1 MRYQCVSCDVRF
13 DVDGERPRCPRC
25 RKTTG
30 LELVPTAAPGRS
42 LRTPILLGL
51 AALVIGGGYVWWSS
65 RAPEAVPSKVPLSP
79 LEDDELRQFAR
90 DRGVT
95 AKKPPAPFETSE
107 ELRRFAERAAKG
119 KSGAA
124 ALAAIANELG
134 ARRRRGDFSPFEG
147 VEPRDTEVRTA
158 ARTFAGI
165 AAKRRPRR
173 GAEDRPYSLELAAV
187 LAAAG
192 RAVDVPAMLVE
203 VTEVPDERAPL
214 DPSGYRGHFGVVLQP
229 GSRRPGKALDV
240 FDPHRGTR
248 ARLAADTLVVLDD
261 VAVLGHFL
269 NHQALYKLGQASDPA
284 AALERVEL
292 GLELAPRA
300 PAILGTRGAILLASG
315 GVDEGTRELER
326 AFQLRKDAVRR
337 HNLGAAYLVA
347 GDNDRASR
355 EIGAA
360 IAQAPDFASARASLA
375 ALHIARGELEDA
387 ERELRTAEQLDSELS
402 TVPMLWANLHVA
414 RHEPDAAVAR
424 AQQAVH
430 RRPGDDR
437 TRLLLASLYHEIGRI
452 TDMTHEL
459 RLVLRR
465 TRQPEQMR
473 ELVRANFGPAALE
486 AALEEEDTEV
496 VPAEPLETPD
506 GGVAA
511 DADGGAGGAYQ
522 LGSKVLGTG
531 QTPGPRLNIG
541 DGSQL
546 HLGGSRESGG
556 PRLRLGGDG
565 P

>member
-13 DVDGERPRCPRC
+13 DVDGERPRCPQC

-30 LELVPTAAPGRS
+30 LELVPAGAPGRS
-42 LRTPILLGL
+42 LRTPILVGL
-51 AALVIGGGYVWWSS
+51 VVALVGGGYVWWSS
-65 RAPEAVPSKVPLSP
+65 RAPEGVPSKVPLSP

-95 AKKPPAPFETSE
+95 AKKPPAPFEASE
-107 ELRRFAERAAKG
+107 ELRRFAARAAEG

-124 ALAAIANELG
+124 ALAALANELG
-134 ARRRRGDFSPFEG
+134 ARRRRGDFTPFVG

-158 ARTFAGI
+158 ARTWAGI
-165 AAKRRPRR
+165 AAKRRP
-173 GAEDRPYSLELAAV
+173 GDRPYSLELAAV
-187 LAAAG
+187 LASAA

-203 VTEVPDERAPL
+203 IIEVPDERAPL

-229 GSRRPGKALDV
+229 ASRRPGKALDV

-248 ARLAADTLVVLDD
+248 ARLAADDLVVLDD

-292 GLELAPRA
+292 GLELAPRS
-300 PAILGTRGAILLASG
+300 PSIMGTRGAILLASG

-360 IAQAPDFASARASLA
+360 IADAPDFASARASLA

-387 ERELRTAEQLDSELS
+387 ERELRTAEQLDAELS

-414 RHEPDAAVAR
+414 RHEPDEAVAR
-424 AQQAVH
+424 AQQAVQ

-452 TDMTHEL
+452 SDMTHEL
-459 RLVLRR
+459 RLVLQR

-473 ELVRANFGPAALE
+473 ELIRANFGPAALE

-496 VPAEPLETPD
+496 AEPVDAPD
-506 GGVAA
+506 GGAQ
-511 DADGGAGGAYQ
+511 DEPDGGSGGAYQ

-531 QTPGPRLNIG
+531 QAPVPRLNIG

-546 HLGGSRESGG
+546 HLGGSREPGG

-565 P
+565 L

>member
-30 LELVPTAAPGRS
+30 LELVPEAAPRRS
-42 LRTPILLGL
+42 LKTPVVVGL
-51 AALVIGGGYVWWSS
+51 VVAAIGGGYAWWAS
-65 RAPEAVPSKVPLSP
+65 RAPEGVPSQVPLRP
-79 LEDDELRQFAR
+79 LEDDELRQFAH

-95 AKKPPAPFETSE
+95 AKKPPAPFEISD
-107 ELRRFAERAAKG
+107 ELRRFAERATKG
-119 KSGAA
+119 ASGAA
-124 ALAAIANELG
+124 ALAAIQSDLG
-134 ARRRRGDFSPFEG
+134 ARRRRGELQPFQG

-158 ARTFAGI
+158 SRAFAGI
-165 AAKRRPRR
+165 AAKRRSP
-173 GAEDRPYSLELAAV
+173 DRPYSLELATL

-203 VTEVPDERAPL
+203 IAAVPDERAPL

-229 GSRRPGKALDV
+229 DSRKPGKALDV

-248 ARLAADTLVVLDD
+248 TRLPTSSLVVLDD

-269 NHQALYKLGQASDPA
+269 NHQALYKLGQVSDPA
-284 AALERVEL
+284 AALERVEH
-292 GLELAPRA
+292 GLELAPRS
-300 PAILGTRGAILLASG
+300 PTILGTRGAILLASG
-315 GVDEGTRELER
+315 GVEEGTRDLER
-326 AFQLRKDAVRR
+326 AYQLRKDAVRR
-337 HNLGAAYLVA
+337 HNLGAAYLVS

-360 IAQAPDFASARASLA
+360 IADAPDFAAARASLA
-375 ALHIARGELEDA
+375 ALHIARGELDDA
-387 ERELRTAEQLDSELS
+387 ERELRTAEQLDPDLS
-402 TVPMLWANLHVA
+402 AVAMLWANLHVA
-414 RHEPDAAVAR
+414 RHEPEEAVAR
-424 AQQAVH
+424 AQEAVR

-437 TRLLLASLYHEIGRI
+437 TRLLLASLYHELGRI

-459 RLVLRR
+459 HTILGR

-473 ELVRANFGPAALE
+473 ELIRANFGPAALE
-486 AALEEEDTEV
+486 AALEEEELGA
-496 VPAEPLETPD
+496 AEPLEAPD
-506 GGVAA
+506 AGAA
-511 DADGGAGGAYQ
+511 AEADGGAGGAFQ

-531 QTPGPRLNIG
+531 QTPGPRLDVG

-546 HLGGSRESGG
+546 HLGGSRQPGG
-556 PRLRLGGDG
+556 LQLRLGGDE